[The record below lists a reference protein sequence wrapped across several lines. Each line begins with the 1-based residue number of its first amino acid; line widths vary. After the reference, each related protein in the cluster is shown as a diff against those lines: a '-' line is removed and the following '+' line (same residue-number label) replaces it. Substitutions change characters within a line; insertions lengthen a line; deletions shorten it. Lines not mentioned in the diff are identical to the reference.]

1 MASRDISVTVGED
14 DWRALVAAA
23 EAAGMGVEAYV
34 SWCVRILALQA
45 QPGGG
50 KRAERLGHVKARRRK
65 AAADEGTEAAAWAE
79 TFTERLSHRADRRP
93 RL

>member
-1 MASRDISVTVGED
+1 MTVGDD

-34 SWCVRILALQA
+34 SWCVRILAMQA
-45 QPGGG
+45 QPGSGH
-50 KRAERLGHVKARRRK
+50 RRQRLGQVRARRRG
-65 AAADEGTEAAAWAE
+65 AAVDDGTEAAAWAE

-93 RL
+93 QL